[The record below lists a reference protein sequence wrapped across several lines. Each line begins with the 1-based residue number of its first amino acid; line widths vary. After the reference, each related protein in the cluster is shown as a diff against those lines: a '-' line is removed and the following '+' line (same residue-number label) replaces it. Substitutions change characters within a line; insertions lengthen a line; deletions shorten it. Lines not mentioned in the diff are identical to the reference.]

1 MFDIAL
7 PRIIRTT
14 MQGNAAQ
21 YEIEPLEPGYGVTI
35 AHTLKRVLLSS
46 LPGAAVTAIR
56 VEGVHSAGQT
66 IAGVKED
73 MMELILNV
81 KQLRLRCSAD
91 HPVSLRLDVHGVCI
105 VTGVHLL
112 VPDAVEIINP
122 DCHLATLE
130 QEHAHLAVELMVK
143 QGRGYVAVNPQTE
156 PSLSVDIISI
166 DALYTP
172 VRKVN
177 YTLEHTRVGKMV
189 NFEKIL
195 LEVETDGRLS
205 PDEALRQSGAI
216 LQQQFQVLADPHLAL
231 REQRRETQSHLLI
244 PQKIYDM
251 PLEALALSVR
261 SSNALKR
268 NASMTKVGHILTRDE
283 EELRAIRNVGDK
295 ALMEIRDRLQAT
307 GCFPLIEQLHAQT
320 GQVQQPAMTL
330 SEKKEK
336 T

>member
-1 MFDIAL
+1 M
-7 PRIIRTT
+7 
-14 MQGNAAQ
+14 
-21 YEIEPLEPGYGVTI
+21 TI

-56 VEGVHSAGQT
+56 IEGIHNAGQT

-73 MMELILNV
+73 VMELILNV
-81 KQLRLRCSAD
+81 KQLRLRCNAD
-91 HPVSLRLDVHGVCI
+91 HPVSLRLDVHGVCL
-105 VTGVHLL
+105 VTGAHLL
-112 VPDAVEIINP
+112 VPDTIEIINP
-122 DCHLATLE
+122 GCHLATLE

-143 QGRGYVAVNPQTE
+143 QGRGYVAVNPQAE
-156 PSLSVDIISI
+156 PSLSADIIPI

-177 YTLEHTRVGKMV
+177 YTLAHTRVGKMV

-216 LQQQFQVLADPHLAL
+216 LQRQFQVLADLHLAM

-251 PLEALALSVR
+251 PLEELALSVR
-261 SSNALKR
+261 SANALKR
-268 NASMTKVGHILTRDE
+268 NANMTKVGHILTCDE

-295 ALMEIRDRLQAT
+295 ALMEMRDRLQAT
-307 GCFPLIEQLHAQT
+307 GCFPLIEQLPT
-320 GQVQQPAMTL
+320 ETNQVQQPTMTL

>member
-1 MFDIAL
+1 MFDMTL
-7 PRIIRTT
+7 PRITRTM

-35 AHTLKRVLLSS
+35 AHALKRVLLSS
-46 LPGAAVTAIR
+46 LPGAAVTSIR
-56 VEGVHSAGQT
+56 IEGIHGASQT

-73 MMELILNV
+73 VLELILNV
-81 KQLRLRCSAD
+81 KQLRLRCHAD
-91 HPVSLRLDVHGVCI
+91 HPVSLWLDVHGVCV
-105 VTGVHLL
+105 VTGTHLL
-112 VPDAVEIINP
+112 VPDTVEILNP

-130 QEHAHLAVELMVK
+130 QERAHLAAELMVK

-156 PSLSVDIISI
+156 PDRSFDMISI

-216 LQQQFQVLADPHLAL
+216 LQRQFQVLADPHLAL

-251 PLEALALSVR
+251 PLEVLALSVR
-261 SSNALKR
+261 SANALKR
-268 NASMTKVGHILTRDE
+268 NANMTKVGHVLVRSE
-283 EELRAIRNVGDK
+283 EELRSIRNVGEK
-295 ALMEIRDRLQAT
+295 VLQEIAERLQAT
-307 GCFPLIEQLHAQT
+307 GCLPSIDQLSATSDLEQSP
-320 GQVQQPAMTL
+320 PA
-330 SEKKEK
+330 S
-336 T
+336 